1 MWWRYYISTWI
12 NHNCSLIITPVSE
25 IYRSDYQIWFC
36 LTVFI
41 YVRIP
46 KEASKIAMV
55 DFKVLKFE
63 RTITMVNWQLYT
75 VITRQLRSYTASYD
89 HASLFVSCSY
99 DHCSGAVTIILPEN
113 KTTILQISHGYFV
126 FSLVTN
132 DDKWQI
138 YIECKLCV
146 STWHAR
152 VTIGPCPNPPSPTSA
167 ILYDRNCYDRN
178 CFPTVITW
186 TNVDWSSVKSSDI
199 HIRAISQEIPQSPST
214 KISLKFVKFH

>member
-1 MWWRYYISTWI
+1 MP
-12 NHNCSLIITPVSE
+12 NCVYSEETKRGLNNSHGRFWSSE
-25 IYRSDYQIWFC
+25 IRKDSHDDK
-36 LTVFI
+36 L
-41 YVRIP
+41 
-46 KEASKIAMV
+46 AA
-55 DFKVLKFE
+55 
-63 RTITMVNWQLYT
+63 T
-75 VITRQLRSYTASYD
+75 VINRQLRSYVDSYD

-113 KTTILQISHGYFV
+113 NTTILLISCGYRV

-167 ILYDRNCYDRN
+167 ILYDRNYYDRN
-178 CFPTVITW
+178 CFP
-186 TNVDWSSVKSSDI
+186 SVVMSNIQLIVLMGFKQSNWVGRKHLVESYICTLTKNYIRVFCERMTPKDI
-199 HIRAISQEIPQSPST
+199 NQ
-214 KISLKFVKFH
+214 

>member
-1 MWWRYYISTWI
+1 MPTVCICEETKRGLKNSYGLFLS
-12 NHNCSLIITPVSE
+12 SE
-25 IYRSDYQIWFC
+25 IRKDSHDGK
-36 LTVFI
+36 L
-41 YVRIP
+41 
-46 KEASKIAMV
+46 AA
-55 DFKVLKFE
+55 
-63 RTITMVNWQLYT
+63 T
-75 VITRQLRSYTASYD
+75 VINRQLRSYADSYD

-99 DHCSGAVTIILPEN
+99 DHCSGAVTIILP
-113 KTTILQISHGYFV
+113 KYKMTILQISHGYLV

-178 CFPTVITW
+178 CFPTVILT
-186 TNVDWSSVKSSDI
+186 TFEFYRNYISGSVLSLIRLLYQYEYRYGLCSCPMIGSPQGDSDVTSHFWI
-199 HIRAISQEIPQSPST
+199 EFIC
-214 KISLKFVKFH
+214 LF